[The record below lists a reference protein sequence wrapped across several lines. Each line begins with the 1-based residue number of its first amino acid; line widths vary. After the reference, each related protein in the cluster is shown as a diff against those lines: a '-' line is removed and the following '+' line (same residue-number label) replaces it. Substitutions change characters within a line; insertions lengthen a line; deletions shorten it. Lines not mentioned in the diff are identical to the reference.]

1 MARQPRKAASA
12 VPTHRDFRHSEPATG
27 TPEVG
32 LEDEFL
38 RRHPRRAPGQYARD
52 SALPP
57 ELEFDPDNPA
67 RARGESL
74 IARILNATSL
84 EDARAAAEEL
94 RRLSRPFL
102 GWHGKN
108 ERPTL
113 DVPTQP
119 LFVHERLS
127 TRAVF
132 ETLRGHRKPVQMD
145 LFGDPQR
152 PLSEQL
158 RAYEFRDKWVN
169 RMILGDS
176 LLVMQSLKEYQG
188 LGGQVQMVYMD
199 PPYGVKFGS
208 NFQPFVRKRDVKHND
223 DADLSREPETV
234 QAYRD
239 TWELGLH
246 SYLGYLRDRLMLC
259 REMLHPSGSIFVQ
272 ISDENVH
279 HVREVMDE
287 VFGEE
292 NFVNLITVKKTS
304 SASSDLLPTVS
315 DYLLWYAR
323 DLRTLKYR
331 QIYFTKAAGGVGASQ
346 YTWVESE
353 NGDRRS
359 LKSNED
365 PNDLMGKARL
375 FCHDN
380 LTSQRPP
387 GDFPVQFDGRVF
399 RPNKGYWKTGMEGM
413 ERLKAAKRLM
423 AVGNTLRYVRFL
435 GDFPVF
441 PLTNFWE
448 DTVTSGFSD
457 PKLYAVQTNTRII
470 ERCILMTTDPG
481 DLVLDPTC
489 GSGTTAYVAE
499 QWGRR
504 WITMDVSRVPLA
516 LARQR
521 LLTATFPYYQLMD
534 EERGPAGGFV
544 YPAEAEPP
552 RRGGRR
558 PGAARHPGKHR
569 QQRAAGNRHP
579 GGPARGQRPLRP
591 RDGAVHRRGDDG
603 AGAGPERAAGGAGR
617 GRPADRGTAVP
628 RPDGQPGAA
637 SAGQRKAPADAD
649 PAAPRR
655 RPAGGRG
662 GR

>member
-1 MARQPRKAASA
+1 MARQRRNAAA
-12 VPTHRDFRHSEPATG
+12 PVHRDFRHAEQTPG

-67 RARGESL
+67 RARGEAI

-84 EDARAAAEEL
+84 DDAKAAAEEL

-108 ERPTL
+108 EQPTL

-208 NFQPFVRKRDVKHND
+208 NFQPFVRKRDVKNND
-223 DADLSREPETV
+223 DADMTREPEMV
-234 QAYRD
+234 KAYRD

-287 VFGEE
+287 VFGVE
-292 NFVNLITVKKTS
+292 NFCSIIAYAKTTTTTGRLMPNT
-304 SASSDLLPTVS
+304 A
-315 DYLLWYAR
+315 DYILWYSKDNAVVKYR
-323 DLRTLKYR
+323 DLYEEKAVGGAGAGNYNQLQLPDGARRPMTREEKADPSCIPIGARPYR
-331 QIYFTKAAGGVGASQ
+331 I
-346 YTWVESE
+346 
-353 NGDRRS
+353 
-359 LKSNED
+359 
-365 PNDLMGKARL
+365 
-375 FCHDN
+375 DN
-380 LTSQRPP
+380 LTSP
-387 GDFPVQFDGRVF
+387 RV
-399 RPNKGYWKTGMEGM
+399 REARTGYYPIEFEG
-413 ERLKAAKRLM
+413 EGVPAK
-423 AVGNTLRYVRFL
+423 
-435 GDFPVF
+435 
-441 PLTNFWE
+441 
-448 DTVTSGFSD
+448 
-457 PKLYAVQTNTRII
+457 
-470 ERCILMTTDPG
+470 
-481 DLVLDPTC
+481 
-489 GSGTTAYVAE
+489 
-499 QWGRR
+499 
-504 WITMDVSRVPLA
+504 
-516 LARQR
+516 
-521 LLTATFPYYQLMD
+521 
-534 EERGPAGGFV
+534 
-544 YPAEAEPP
+544 
-552 RRGGRR
+552 
-558 PGAARHPGKHR
+558 
-569 QQRAAGNRHP
+569 
-579 GGPARGQRPLRP
+579 
-591 RDGAVHRRGDDG
+591 
-603 AGAGPERAAGGAGR
+603 
-617 GRPADRGTAVP
+617 
-628 RPDGQPGAA
+628 
-637 SAGQRKAPADAD
+637 
-649 PAAPRR
+649 
-655 RPAGGRG
+655 
-662 GR
+662 

>member
-1 MARQPRKAASA
+1 MVGAGFPRPFFRPNSATPSSSKRRGGAIGCDELPSPNAFRAEVPSWPASPAKPRPPPPPTATSAIPNRRPAPRKSASKTSSSAA
-12 VPTHRDFRHSEPATG
+12 T
-27 TPEVG
+27 
-32 LEDEFL
+32 
-38 RRHPRRAPGQYARD
+38 RRAPGQYARD

-67 RARGESL
+67 RGRGEAL
-74 IARILNATSL
+74 IARILNATTL
-84 EDARAAAEEL
+84 EDAKAAAEEL

-108 ERPTL
+108 EQPTL

-152 PLSEQL
+152 PLTEQL

-188 LGGQVQMVYMD
+188 LGGQVQMVYFD

-292 NFVNLITVKKTS
+292 NFVRVIQFKKTGGQS
-304 SASSDLLPTVS
+304 SS
-315 DYLLWYAR
+315 
-323 DLRTLKYR
+323 
-331 QIYFTKAAGGVGASQ
+331 
-346 YTWVESE
+346 
-353 NGDRRS
+353 
-359 LKSNED
+359 
-365 PNDLMGKARL
+365 
-375 FCHDN
+375 
-380 LTSQRPP
+380 
-387 GDFPVQFDGRVF
+387 
-399 RPNKGYWKTGMEGM
+399 
-413 ERLKAAKRLM
+413 
-423 AVGNTLRYVRFL
+423 
-435 GDFPVF
+435 
-441 PLTNFWE
+441 
-448 DTVTSGFSD
+448 
-457 PKLYAVQTNTRII
+457 
-470 ERCILMTTDPG
+470 
-481 DLVLDPTC
+481 
-489 GSGTTAYVAE
+489 
-499 QWGRR
+499 
-504 WITMDVSRVPLA
+504 
-516 LARQR
+516 
-521 LLTATFPYYQLMD
+521 
-534 EERGPAGGFV
+534 
-544 YPAEAEPP
+544 
-552 RRGGRR
+552 
-558 PGAARHPGKHR
+558 GAAFSR
-569 QQRAAGNRHP
+569 
-579 GGPARGQRPLRP
+579 
-591 RDGAVHRRGDDG
+591 
-603 AGAGPERAAGGAGR
+603 
-617 GRPADRGTAVP
+617 
-628 RPDGQPGAA
+628 
-637 SAGQRKAPADAD
+637 
-649 PAAPRR
+649 
-655 RPAGGRG
+655 
-662 GR
+662 